1 MGIQIAALTTL
12 GELGR
17 LNQQASHEICACGIL
32 DEMVQSLSH
41 ENRHIRCAANTS
53 LQVWVLVNEMGIA
66 YLGNI

>member
-1 MGIQIAALTTL
+1 MGIRIAALTSL

-53 LQVWVLVNEMGIA
+53 LQVRSF
-66 YLGNI
+66 